1 VDVEEFSTPH
11 LIFAPEK
18 WAKKFTRMQKKI
30 SRGGHK
36 KITSACKKAA
46 ACKAYTEINNGNK

>member
-18 WAKKFTRMQKKI
+18 WAKKFTRMQKKYREADI
-30 SRGGHK
+30 K
-36 KITSACKKAA
+36 KLQVLVKRQQHARHIPK
-46 ACKAYTEINNGNK
+46 